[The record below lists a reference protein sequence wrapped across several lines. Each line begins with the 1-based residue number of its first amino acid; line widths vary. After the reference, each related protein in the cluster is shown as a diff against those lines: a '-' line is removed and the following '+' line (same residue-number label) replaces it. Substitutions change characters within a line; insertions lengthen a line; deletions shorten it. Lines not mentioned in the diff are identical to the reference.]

1 MNGPAPVPVTRV
13 SGGSDG
19 LTARYDAV
27 LALASSYDE
36 AGDRLRGWAGRDATV
51 LRDGDL
57 VESAPVSPPTFL
69 DAEAA
74 VLAATSGPDGALP
87 ASLGWETDALLLRA
101 TVRCFRETDDLVHA
115 GFEALDYA
123 VGRTV
128 GTTLPVTAP
137 TLLALTLLGA
147 VDGDDLQQWVID
159 HPELAQHLVNGG
171 GGLLDGLGSPLP
183 GPGTFTPDTESAA
196 GALAALYGPDG
207 GATVTP
213 LDVQVPSSGT
223 QPGTVADV
231 VAHLGELSA
240 LSGPGHPEHDGTIEV
255 QTLTGLDGRVRHIV
269 YLPGTDDMTTLP
281 WTQDSDVRDLATNLQ
296 LVAGHDNAY
305 QQGILA
311 AMHQAGIGPD
321 DPVLLA
327 GHSQGGMEAAAIL
340 GHGSG
345 FHVTNVVTAGSP
357 TAQVDAFPAGSH
369 VLSLEH
375 DGDVVPLLDGEDN
388 PDSVQQVTVH
398 FGDGT
403 AGSGGGVVDQH
414 SFAHYVEGAAAADAS
429 TDPSVVENLQSLHAQ
444 GFLGS
449 GQTVTSQTFRIT
461 RAP

>member
-1 MNGPAPVPVTRV
+1 MTVATEHAL
-13 SGGSDG
+13 D
-19 LTARYDAV
+19 LADAYDR
-27 LALASSYDE
+27 
-36 AGDRLRGWAGRDATV
+36 AGDRLRGWAGDDAGAMK
-51 LRDGDL
+51 LGDL

-74 VLAATSGPDGALP
+74 LLAATSGSEGALP
-87 ASLGWETDALLLRA
+87 ASVCWETDALLLRV
-101 TVRCFRETDDLVHA
+101 TVRSFRETDDLVHA

-123 VGRTV
+123 LGRAL
-128 GTTLPVTAP
+128 GTTLPATAP
-137 TLLALTLLGA
+137 SLLALTLLGV
-147 VDGDDLQQWVID
+147 VDGDDLQQWAID
-159 HPELAQHLVNGG
+159 HPDLVQHLVNGG
-171 GGLLDGLGSPLP
+171 GGLLDGLLGPALP
-183 GPGTFTPDTESAA
+183 GPTGFTPDTESAA
-196 GALAALYGPDG
+196 GILAALYGPDG

-213 LDVQVPSSGT
+213 LDVQVPSSGA

-240 LSGPGHPEHDGTIEV
+240 LSGPDHPELDGTIEI
-255 QTLTGLDGRVRHIV
+255 QTLTAPDGQVRHIV
-269 YLPGTDDMTTLP
+269 YLPGTDDMATLP

-305 QQGILA
+305 QQGILE

-321 DPVLLA
+321 EPVLLA

-340 GHGSG
+340 GQGGGG
-345 FHVTNVVTAGSP
+345 FDVTHVVTAGSP
-357 TAQVDAFPAGSH
+357 TAQVDGFPPGSH

-398 FGDGT
+398 FGDTPGG
-403 AGSGGGVVDQH
+403 AGGGVVDQH
-414 SFAHYVEGAAAADAS
+414 GFPHYVAGAAAVDAS
-429 TDPSVVENLQSLHAQ
+429 TDPSVVESVQSLHDQ

-449 GQTVTSQTFRIT
+449 GQTVTSQTFQIT